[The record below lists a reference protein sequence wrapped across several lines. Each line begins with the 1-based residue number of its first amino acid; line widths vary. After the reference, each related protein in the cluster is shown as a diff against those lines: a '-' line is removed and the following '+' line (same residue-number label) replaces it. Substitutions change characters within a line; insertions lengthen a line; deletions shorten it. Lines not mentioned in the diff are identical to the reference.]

1 VDGGFLG
8 WNHVATDG
16 QFSAGACWTI
26 GMSRVSWLDTITWLQ
41 VCTCSIAVAA
51 TRPPSRWGHSYRQPT
66 TELEN
71 GSDPCEDVLAYIGLY
86 WHWMEQTNSSA
97 DPEVST
103 LALYSMF
110 DLQVKSI
117 SSAMASCLQEFY
129 KTRPASEGGAL
140 DYLQYQ
146 FSLPRCWY

>member
-1 VDGGFLG
+1 MDGGFLG

-71 GSDPCEDVLAYIGLY
+71 GSDPCEDVLAYIGFIGIGWSKPIQARIPRFLLWPY
-86 WHWMEQTNSSA
+86 YVRFAGEKHFIGHGILSA
-97 DPEVST
+97 RILQDKASKWRWSFGLLAVSIFLT
-103 LALYSMF
+103 
-110 DLQVKSI
+110 
-117 SSAMASCLQEFY
+117 
-129 KTRPASEGGAL
+129 
-140 DYLQYQ
+140 
-146 FSLPRCWY
+146 